1 MIKQIIS
8 NIRKKNLYLEH
19 QDFRLS
25 CKIYA
30 HFQRILILAR
40 INIAAGVLI
49 ITQVIIFKD
58 KSMRDSQH

>member
-8 NIRKKNLYLEH
+8 NIRKKIYISNI
-19 QDFRLS
+19 
-25 CKIYA
+25 KISGYHA
-30 HFQRILILAR
+30 KFTHTFKEFLAR